1 MNKQTIIDCLEAIRS
16 DIQAGNGQQALRDLN
31 KLEHCINL
39 CDCSGVIVA
48 SVHVEVNDDFPAI
61 LREQAI

>member
-39 CDCSGVIVA
+39 CDCSGVIEDT
-48 SVHVEVNDDFPAI
+48 SDFPAI

>member
-1 MNKQTIIDCLEAIRS
+1 MNKQTLIDCLEAIRS

-39 CDCSGVIVA
+39 CDCSGVIV
-48 SVHVEVNDDFPAI
+48 DDLEYPKL